1 MIDLYE
7 IHPSGGAVEVFYNEQ
22 YSTSLFA
29 EEIGEFVRTYVAWGF
44 DVRLHRFMGLTQR
57 KT

>member
-7 IHPSGGAVEVFYNEQ
+7 IHPSGGHVEVFYNDQ

-29 EEIGEFVRTYVAWGF
+29 EEIGEFIRTYHAWGF
-44 DVRLHRFMGLTQR
+44 DVTLHKFRGLTQGR
-57 KT
+57 L